1 MDDEREDEVAS
12 RLTQLVAVP
21 SADPTPADADFWAN
35 VWKWFLGVPL
45 QILII
50 VAITTVT
57 IVVLH
62 RLINKTVEKLVVS
75 AAKREDPAG
84 EGAAHR
90 RASNTSDLSDILLS
104 QRRAQRAHA
113 IGSLLRSVVTAIAA
127 GIGLLMILP
136 MLGINVG
143 PLLASA
149 GVLGVALGFGAQNLI
164 KDYLSGIFIVLED
177 QYGVG
182 DLVDLGSVVG
192 TVEEVTLRVTRLRDQ
207 TGVVWYVRNGEILTV
222 ANRSQGWTLAI
233 ADIPVA
239 ATTNL
244 ELVRATVN
252 QVAEQMMADHSLDES
267 LLDTPRYVGV
277 ESVSGEAIFI
287 RVVAKVAPE
296 QQLTVSRTM
305 RERLKV
311 AFDDADIT
319 IPVVTRLPG
328 QTPGTGGGTP
338 GAGSPG
344 GGGAGGSRPR

>member
-1 MDDEREDEVAS
+1 
-12 RLTQLVAVP
+12 
-21 SADPTPADADFWAN
+21 
-35 VWKWFLGVPL
+35 
-45 QILII
+45 
-50 VAITTVT
+50 
-57 IVVLH
+57 
-62 RLINKTVEKLVVS
+62 
-75 AAKREDPAG
+75 G